1 MEPWIKKTLKDIEKK
16 NIDAEAEAYF
26 RIEKERGDEIVT
38 HAAYTSGMKEMND
51 LAKLMLD
58 HGLAETFSL
67 FINYVGM
74 GFFAEGYKA
83 GKEAVL

>member
-26 RIEKERGDEIVT
+26 RIEKEIGDTIVSK
-38 HAAYTSGMKEMND
+38 AAYASGMRKMNE
-51 LAKLMLD
+51 LSKLMLD

-74 GFFAEGYKA
+74 GFFSEGYKA
-83 GKEAVL
+83 GKEAIL